1 MYEGR
6 ITFPTEIVYLN
17 YIRRLHYEIPGADET
32 LRSFESRDR
41 FRQLKSVGIVGFFF
55 FLKKPQPTKMFV
67 IRLIESP
74 LGFSQKSTIVAVQRR
89 CNQLQYP
96 LL

>member
-1 MYEGR
+1 
-6 ITFPTEIVYLN
+6 
-17 YIRRLHYEIPGADET
+17 
-32 LRSFESRDR
+32 
-41 FRQLKSVGIVGFFF
+41 
-55 FLKKPQPTKMFV
+55 MFV

>member
-55 FLKKPQPTKMFV
+55 FLKKTPTNQNVCYQAYRISPGIQPKINYCGSSAPM
-67 IRLIESP
+67 
-74 LGFSQKSTIVAVQRR
+74 
-89 CNQLQYP
+89 
-96 LL
+96 